1 MTLAFTSRIAA
12 DTATD
17 PQDTVLL
24 KQALNRLGLYTPM
37 PETGITPFPDRAM
50 IDAIRAF
57 QTGRGLP
64 ATGRIDP
71 GDGTEQA
78 LAIAA
83 AADTLRGGYIWRTLQ
98 DDKVR
103 PSHAERDGRSF
114 AWREPPPGGHP
125 GTEPNCRCWAEPV
138 AGEVI
143 TPIPG
148 RKPPPPPCFTDPWKE
163 EAKAHVA
170 EFESLTKHPYL
181 DSVGKITIGYGFNV
195 DRWQD
200 FQALPLRTPD
210 ASGQLATELEKLTA
224 FLTLRWVAALISPP
238 PSPEGEPPSPS
249 NRSFGKITANNY
261 KGLTK
266 VQLPEADSRQILDLK
281 ISDFETAL
289 IGKFGDLAC
298 FPSPAKIALMDMIY
312 NLGATRFSA
321 DRWPNLFDSVSR
333 RNWSEAADRCRRRG
347 VNVERNNRARGLFLD
362 AADAEV
368 NAISPSI
375 GGSSLG
381 KVGQ

>member
-1 MTLAFTSRIAA
+1 
-12 DTATD
+12 
-17 PQDTVLL
+17 
-24 KQALNRLGLYTPM
+24 
-37 PETGITPFPDRAM
+37 
-50 IDAIRAF
+50 
-57 QTGRGLP
+57 
-64 ATGRIDP
+64 
-71 GDGTEQA
+71 
-78 LAIAA
+78 
-83 AADTLRGGYIWRTLQ
+83 
-98 DDKVR
+98 
-103 PSHAERDGRSF
+103 
-114 AWREPPPGGHP
+114 
-125 GTEPNCRCWAEPV
+125 
-138 AGEVI
+138 
-143 TPIPG
+143 
-148 RKPPPPPCFTDPWKE
+148 
-163 EAKAHVA
+163 VA